1 MRPNGVR
8 IMNATGPRRILLCAD
23 DPGAVEDVRRLLN
36 GSQYQIVG
44 HSLDAVDPETRDL
57 HLAVIEGRTDGAA
70 LRYCRR
76 LRQRLGD
83 VFVPILYLI
92 ADATPPAR
100 LAPFEAGAD
109 TYLLRPF
116 VPGELLAQVGALLRI
131 KELHDRLAEKT
142 AEVHRINRRL
152 QQAYAQID
160 AELELARRIQMSF
173 LPQSLPE
180 VPVRALPS
188 TTRSVAASAA
198 TSTMSFVWMKITS
211 ASTSPTRWD
220 MACRPVC

>member
-1 MRPNGVR
+1 MRPKGAR
-8 IMNATGPRRILLCAD
+8 IMTATGSRRVLLCAD
-23 DPGAVEDVRRLLN
+23 APGAVEDVRRLLDAT
-36 GSQYQIVG
+36 QYEVVWHPLG
-44 HSLDAVDPETRDL
+44 AADPEPRDL
-57 HLAVIEGRTDGAA
+57 HLALIEGRADSVA
-70 LRYCRR
+70 LHFCRR

-92 ADATPPAR
+92 ADASPAAR

-116 VPGELLAQVGALLRI
+116 APGELLAQAAALLRI
-131 KELHDRLAEKT
+131 KELHDRLTEKT

-180 VPVRALPS
+180 VAGVRFAVHYTLCG
-188 TTRSVAASAA
+188 RVGGDFYDLFRLDENHVGLYVA
-198 TSTMSFVWMKITS
+198 
-211 ASTSPTRWD
+211 
-220 MACRPVC
+220 